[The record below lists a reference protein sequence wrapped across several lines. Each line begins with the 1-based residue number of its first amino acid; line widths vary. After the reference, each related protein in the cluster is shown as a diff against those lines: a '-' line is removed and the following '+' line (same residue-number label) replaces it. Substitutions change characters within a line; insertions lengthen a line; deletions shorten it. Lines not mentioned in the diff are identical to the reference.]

1 VFTIRDQPWSVEDL
15 REWFT
20 KLRDGAESVTAEEI
34 DIAYYLECD
43 AFIDM
48 ALELELRPSF

>member
-1 VFTIRDQPWSVEDL
+1 M

-34 DIAYYLECD
+34 DIAYRLECD
-43 AFIDM
+43 VFVDM
-48 ALELELRPSF
+48 ALELELGPSF